1 MSIHLAFGGW
11 RLAAHGLIAAVAATH
26 ALLTK
31 RDPRSAWGWIA
42 VCWLFPAAGAV
53 LYYLFGINRVQT
65 RAQRLQGPANL
76 TEFMPGSGSESL
88 PGPTAG
94 MDAAEIQELV
104 RIGRAMTG
112 RRLLGHNEIHPLF
125 NGDAAFPAMLEA
137 IRNARHRVHLST
149 YIFRGDDIGCAFA
162 EALRDAQQRG
172 VEVHVLLDG
181 FGAAFYFPR
190 GEPLLRRSD
199 LDPQLFL
206 PLRWFP
212 PMLYLNLR
220 NHRKLLIVDDDVAF
234 TGGMNIADYHRI
246 DDRAGYRVADLH
258 FRLRGALV
266 QQLAAA
272 FAADWKFATGETLA
286 VGEPARPAGGQA
298 IGRVITDGP
307 NDDLDKLSMVLL
319 GAVAAAHHRVWL
331 MTPYFVP
338 DPRIISALQAA
349 ALRGVDVSV
358 IIPARSN
365 LRYVDWASRH
375 WLATLLEREVKIFLR
390 PAPFAHT
397 KLFIIDDYVQFGS
410 ANLDARSL
418 RLNFELMVEAF
429 DASLI
434 GTLATHFSQVRDASR
449 AMKCE
454 DLEARSFPA
463 RFRDA
468 LCWLFSPY
476 L

>member
-1 MSIHLAFGGW
+1 MSIPLILDSW
-11 RLAAHGLIAAVAATH
+11 RLAAHVLIAATAATH

-31 RDPRSAWGWIA
+31 RDPRAAWGWIA
-42 VCWLFPAAGAV
+42 VCWLFPLAGAV

-65 RAQRLQGPANL
+65 RARRLQGPSNL
-76 TEFMPGSGSESL
+76 MEFMPGLGNELL
-88 PGPTAG
+88 PVPTPS
-94 MDAAEIQELV
+94 MDAAEIEELV
-104 RIGRAMTG
+104 RIGGAMTG
-112 RRLLGHNEIHPLF
+112 RPLAGGNEIHPLF

-137 IRNARHRVHLST
+137 IRQARHRIYLAT
-149 YIFRGDDIGCAFA
+149 YIFRADVTGHAFA
-162 EALRDAQQRG
+162 TALRDAQKRG
-172 VEVHVLLDG
+172 VEVRVLLDG

-190 GEPLLRRSD
+190 GAPLLRRND

-212 PMLYLNLR
+212 PMLYINLR
-220 NHRKLLIVDDDVAF
+220 NHRKLLIVDDELAF
-234 TGGMNIADYHRI
+234 TGGMNIADYHRLN
-246 DDRAGYRVADLH
+246 DGPRYRVADLH
-258 FRLRGALV
+258 FRLRGCLV

-272 FAADWKFATGETLA
+272 FAADWQFATGETLA
-286 VGEPARPAGGQA
+286 IPPSAESNPGQA

-319 GAVAAAHHRVWL
+319 GALAAAHHRVWL

-338 DPRIISALQAA
+338 DVRIISALQSA
-349 ALRGVDVSV
+349 ALRGVDVSIV
-358 IIPARSN
+358 VPEHSN

-375 WLATLLEREVKIFLR
+375 WFSSLLEREVKIYLR

-429 DASLI
+429 DSALI
-434 GTLATHFSQVRDASR
+434 KSVEAHFAQVRTESR
-449 AMKCE
+449 LLDSA
-454 DLEARSFPA
+454 DVAGRSFLA